1 LKAACTIRSGNCTS
15 WPSASATSVS
25 IAAPGTAVVPIVA
38 VSAPSNLGTCDTLTL
53 DLSGS
58 TGSGG
63 RAWPTFVAAN
73 ASAVWAAVWP
83 TDYATEQP
91 ANATTVG
98 PTNQSAEYA
107 TQQPAHKA
115 AVGPAFKPA
124 EYAPIRATNKSA
136 NFSTYQSAHVSAH
149 ETAVCPTDQ
158 PTNWTAEQS
167 AHSSTI

>member
-124 EYAPIRATNKSA
+124 EYAPIRATDKAAVRPAFRSA
-136 NFSTYQSAHVSAH
+136 YIYTVFPTIF
-149 ETAVCPTDQ
+149 PTD
-158 PTNWTAEQS
+158 
-167 AHSSTI
+167 